1 VKPCEPGLPSEGS
14 RARHE
19 KEQLNRWR
27 SEVRTALSDGDQE
40 TMGELFL
47 ELKQLVS
54 ADQVSRVWLGEV
66 SGWDARAVTG

>member
-1 VKPCEPGLPSEGS
+1 MRPCEPGLPSEASHAG
-14 RARHE
+14 HE
-19 KEQLNRWR
+19 NVQLNRWR

-54 ADQVSRVWLGEV
+54 ADQVSTVWFREV
-66 SGWDARAVTG
+66 SGWDARAGTG

>member
-1 VKPCEPGLPSEGS
+1 MRFYCML
-14 RARHE
+14 HQ
-19 KEQLNRWR
+19 QL
-27 SEVRTALSDGDQE
+27 VQPIYYP
-40 TMGELFL
+40 L

>member
-1 VKPCEPGLPSEGS
+1 MKPCEPGLPSEAS
-14 RARHE
+14 HARHE
-19 KEQLNRWR
+19 KVQLNRWR

-54 ADQVSRVWLGEV
+54 ADAVSTVWLRKV
-66 SGWDARAVTG
+66 SGWDVRSGTG